1 MTNMTSGSIP
11 RHLITYAVP
20 LILGNFFQLTY
31 NAVDSIIL
39 GRFAGKSS
47 LAAVGVAN
55 PIMNIMIF
63 FIVGI
68 CLGAGI
74 LMSEFYGAGKN
85 DKLKNEISTTIAV
98 GFIFTLIV
106 SVVCFIFVKPILY
119 AIRTPEELI
128 PLTSQYLRIVFAGLI
143 FTFFYNVFACTL
155 RAVGDSRTPIICV
168 SISAVLNG
176 ILDYVLVAILH
187 MDMAGA
193 AYATIASQAISC
205 ILCIGYVYI
214 KEPLLAVKP
223 REFHVEGALVKQTIN
238 YSWAT
243 AMQQTVLYVGK
254 LLIQS
259 AVNPL
264 GVDAIATFNAGT
276 KIDDFSYQ
284 PEQSIAHA
292 MTTFVAQN
300 RGAGKRDR
308 ELGGFRSG
316 MKLEFIYAVF
326 ICLVAVLGG
335 RWLIWLFAGNAE
347 QNVIDMGT
355 QYLFWMGLFYV
366 LPAATNGIQ
375 GFFRGL
381 GNMKITLISTT
392 VQIVARVACSYL
404 LAPKWGILGVAFAC
418 LAGWVVMLIYEFP
431 LWIKTWKSMKISQP
445 ACSSQDTHQ
454 K

>member
-1 MTNMTSGSIP
+1 MTNMTTGGISK
-11 RHLITYAVP
+11 HLIVYAIP

-39 GRFAGKSS
+39 GRFAGKDC

-85 DKLKNEISTTIAV
+85 EKLKNEISTTIAI

-106 SVVCFIFVKPILY
+106 SVICFIFVKPILY

-155 RAVGDSRTPIICV
+155 RAVGDSLTPIICV
-168 SISAVLNG
+168 SISAVLNA
-176 ILDYVLVAILH
+176 ILDYVLVAIYHL
-187 MDMAGA
+187 DMAGA

-205 ILCIGYVYI
+205 ILCVIYVYM

-223 REFHVEGALVKQTIN
+223 REFHVEPVLVKQTIN

-292 MTTFVAQN
+292 MTTFIAQN

-308 ELGGFRSG
+308 EMKGFRTG
-316 MKLEFIYAVF
+316 MKLELLYAVG
-326 ICLVAVLGG
+326 ICLIAVIGG

-355 QYLFWMGLFYV
+355 KYLFWMGLFYFW
-366 LPAATNGIQ
+366 PATTNGIQ

-381 GNMKITLISTT
+381 GDMKVTLISTT
-392 VQIVARVACSYL
+392 VQIIARVGFSYL
-404 LAPKWGILGVAFAC
+404 LAPQFGIIGVAFAC
-418 LAGWVVMLIYEFP
+418 LAGWVVMLLYEFP
-431 LWIKTWKSMKISQP
+431 VWLKTWKKMKAETIP
-445 ACSSQDTHQ
+445 A
-454 K
+454 